1 MKSMLKKISL
11 WCTVITL
18 LMVACLTPG
27 FSQNASAVTVGDAMI
42 YMDNAAKIQEVTNTF
57 KKCLNLQY
65 QIGVSG
71 ITRFGNYLSGDFFVN
86 GGINQSNTDI
96 STGAWLEKMVQGKVD
111 DGAIWCKNNDSNIV
125 NVFASTLGTTWQ
137 NLVCNGDKPGIMTM
151 QTNVLVNADKGI
163 YQWHNTDVA
172 CSVGI
177 GSSDYRFTWVS
188 ETDATAHV
196 KRIYEDYRNSHPDE
210 AKYLPSW
217 DDLGNFSDK
226 RVAYFAYLNDF
237 KTACTNGSTYTG
249 DLSLMN
255 QSRYFPAIK
264 EINPSTGILEN
275 VYYSRDITKNDWD
288 NSIIGSSGAHT
299 CDTVI
304 SKVNEYSDAV
314 AQEAE
319 AIVQAA
325 IEEAEAVARERAKA
339 ACKARALYQMVE
351 FDGEGNI
358 VNKINF
364 AGEPSAA
371 YYYLQAKKII
381 DDPDADRANY
391 IAQLRENIATSN
403 PGLTDADLDQMIA
416 EQESQ
421 INENLAARLTRAQS
435 IYDKFDKVLNG
446 AGAGVGDGNKDT
458 SYWYE
463 DGDGSIVCTEFES
476 FDNVITNDSGY
487 QDILDTLLNGATSS
501 VTPTPTIPNG
511 EADACQGVAGSLGW
525 ILCPVLNMVSEGVD
539 GIYNNFVQ
547 QQFLEVDSAKLD
559 PDTGEGARVYT
570 AWSLIRNIANILF
583 VILFMIVL
591 FSQFT
596 GIGLTNYS
604 IKKMLPKLIMVAIL
618 VNISFLLCQFAVD
631 VSNVL
636 GYSLNSM
643 FDSMSGAITG
653 LGGSFN
659 ESSTLINW
667 VSTLGLIVGTLSI
680 GSWLPAFLLVLL
692 SAAISVF
699 FGAIILGARLAG
711 VYILVVLAPVAIVCY
726 ALPNSK
732 KIFDRWLKIFTSLLL
747 VFPICGALMGGGN
760 FASSILLGSDPYTSP
775 NVFLIL
781 VAMLLRVV
789 PFFLIPGLVRSSMSA
804 LGNVGAKI
812 SSIGNRMGG
821 SITGAARKSDRFQRI
836 SETGEQ
842 LRARG
847 VNLRHKAYGKLT
859 GGKFTGRKSSKRRVA
874 RAISTQEARIRGDAK
889 AGAIASGGFISR
901 GRAKDIMSSALDT
914 EETQGIKD
922 AENGYRLDQN
932 FDANNSGSVSK
943 ELEKR
948 LNELQKH
955 PDNVEVRRKVKALTK
970 ILLETDDGRGALTE
984 TVQKFAEANQG
995 SKASQILGKYL
1006 NTGENMGIIKG
1017 KNQRGLQKLAQDI
1030 NNGAP
1035 IQSLAKYNAMGAG
1048 KIGAGAVG
1056 GLDESFLKAQ
1066 VAAANSGI
1074 LNGKAL
1080 QDLAD
1085 TYTRALTS
1093 ENAANEIPPELVGYL
1108 NDIRQKAHIASGGT
1122 MADFNKLHAGD
1133 TLPIPHATMPAGWR
1147 YNNTARRWE
1156 DGHGVELS
1164 REDTIKAEEI
1174 SKHNAR
1180 ADIDNS

>member
-1 MKSMLKKISL
+1 
-11 WCTVITL
+11 
-18 LMVACLTPG
+18 
-27 FSQNASAVTVGDAMI
+27 
-42 YMDNAAKIQEVTNTF
+42 
-57 KKCLNLQY
+57 
-65 QIGVSG
+65 
-71 ITRFGNYLSGDFFVN
+71 
-86 GGINQSNTDI
+86 
-96 STGAWLEKMVQGKVD
+96 
-111 DGAIWCKNNDSNIV
+111 
-125 NVFASTLGTTWQ
+125 
-137 NLVCNGDKPGIMTM
+137 
-151 QTNVLVNADKGI
+151 
-163 YQWHNTDVA
+163 
-172 CSVGI
+172 
-177 GSSDYRFTWVS
+177 
-188 ETDATAHV
+188 
-196 KRIYEDYRNSHPDE
+196 
-210 AKYLPSW
+210 
-217 DDLGNFSDK
+217 
-226 RVAYFAYLNDF
+226 
-237 KTACTNGSTYTG
+237 
-249 DLSLMN
+249 
-255 QSRYFPAIK
+255 
-264 EINPSTGILEN
+264 
-275 VYYSRDITKNDWD
+275 
-288 NSIIGSSGAHT
+288 
-299 CDTVI
+299 
-304 SKVNEYSDAV
+304 
-314 AQEAE
+314 
-319 AIVQAA
+319 
-325 IEEAEAVARERAKA
+325 
-339 ACKARALYQMVE
+339 
-351 FDGEGNI
+351 
-358 VNKINF
+358 
-364 AGEPSAA
+364 
-371 YYYLQAKKII
+371 
-381 DDPDADRANY
+381 
-391 IAQLRENIATSN
+391 
-403 PGLTDADLDQMIA
+403 
-416 EQESQ
+416 
-421 INENLAARLTRAQS
+421 
-435 IYDKFDKVLNG
+435 
-446 AGAGVGDGNKDT
+446 
-458 SYWYE
+458 
-463 DGDGSIVCTEFES
+463 
-476 FDNVITNDSGY
+476 
-487 QDILDTLLNGATSS
+487 
-501 VTPTPTIPNG
+501 
-511 EADACQGVAGSLGW
+511 
-525 ILCPVLNMVSEGVD
+525 
-539 GIYNNFVQ
+539 
-547 QQFLEVDSAKLD
+547 
-559 PDTGEGARVYT
+559 
-570 AWSLIRNIANILF
+570 
-583 VILFMIVL
+583 
-591 FSQFT
+591 
-596 GIGLTNYS
+596 
-604 IKKMLPKLIMVAIL
+604 
-618 VNISFLLCQFAVD
+618 
-631 VSNVL
+631 
-636 GYSLNSM
+636 
-643 FDSMSGAITG
+643 
-653 LGGSFN
+653 
-659 ESSTLINW
+659 
-667 VSTLGLIVGTLSI
+667 
-680 GSWLPAFLLVLL
+680 
-692 SAAISVF
+692 
-699 FGAIILGARLAG
+699 
-711 VYILVVLAPVAIVCY
+711 
-726 ALPNSK
+726 
-732 KIFDRWLKIFTSLLL
+732 
-747 VFPICGALMGGGN
+747 
-760 FASSILLGSDPYTSP
+760 
-775 NVFLIL
+775 
-781 VAMLLRVV
+781 
-789 PFFLIPGLVRSSMSA
+789 MSA

-1122 MADFNKLHAGD
+1122 MADFNELHAGD